1 MQVRAIRNGDVV
13 LPGGEVKAVF
23 TGQVYTLPD
32 GSIGLGD
39 LYELVA
45 PEAKAQEPVADKA
58 VEPMS
63 DKAVAGP
70 RGNRRVQR

>member
-13 LPGGEVKAVF
+13 LPGGAVKAVF
-23 TGQVYTLPD
+23 IGQTYTLPE

-39 LYELVA
+39 VYELVA
-45 PEAKAQEPVADKA
+45 PEVKAQEPVSDKA
-58 VEPMS
+58 VEPVS
-63 DKAVAGP
+63 DKAVEGP